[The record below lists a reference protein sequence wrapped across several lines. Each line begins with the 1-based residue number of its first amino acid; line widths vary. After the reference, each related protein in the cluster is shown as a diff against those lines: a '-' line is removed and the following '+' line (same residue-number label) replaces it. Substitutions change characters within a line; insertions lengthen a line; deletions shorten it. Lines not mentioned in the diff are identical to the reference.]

1 MAFGARKTRRE
12 ENQEDSKHA
21 LEVIWEYDPD
31 SALCKIFS
39 REARGRTNENINLS
53 KEDLEDLT

>member
-39 REARGRTNENINLS
+39 REAKVGIHDTANIS
-53 KEDLEDLT
+53 KEDL